1 MRHISFL
8 FPFLTTFVSVVI
20 NCGVTAAVFLHSGL
34 VVPNHNAINRKHHK
48 VNIWCTGLRK
58 GNDKAAPN
66 YIQSFF
72 ILTQLTLN

>member
-48 VNIWCTGLRK
+48 VNINGALDSEKEMTK
-58 GNDKAAPN
+58 QHQIIFSHP
-66 YIQSFF
+66 SF
-72 ILTQLTLN
+72 